1 MLNDVPLCAEGHLFL
16 NAYLVATF
24 KSSTMRK
31 LLLLLLLL
39 RLSVA
44 CQPVFSTSAETSSH
58 LDSLLLVALKAPVEK
73 RIPLLYRSLAVSRA
87 KQLDRLELK
96 TLEQLAKSY
105 HRSQDKDSL
114 AKINRDY
121 FNKAL
126 AMRDTLQVA
135 KAHFSL
141 GAMYFNSTEYTPAY
155 THFNS
160 ARMLFSMRQDSLE
173 VGKSLLNLAI
183 VESAVGDFYT
193 SEATALEALNY
204 FQSPQAIKY
213 RQRVFNSLAINSSH
227 LNEHI
232 QALQWFQESQTITKH
247 LKNKMIIKNN
257 MGLVS
262 SINKDYAKALIYF
275 DSVLTHPQIGE
286 YPRVYSMSLNNK
298 GYTLFLQGDARAL
311 PLLKQ
316 AYAMRIAGEF
326 SGEASSLWHLGEY
339 YRLKNE
345 DSARY
350 YLEQAVALCR
360 KTRNIEME
368 RKSLLALSKMSDAA
382 PYKLLLERLED
393 SLQKNRIG
401 VKYRFAHL
409 RHKLQ
414 DQEQSNTWL
423 IKIFKQEQQKVESL
437 HWQRFF
443 LIVFIITLIPLF
455 VLGLSWGLSRFKTYH
470 MGRKKKIAKAKQRL
484 RNNIALYLHDH
495 VNGILFNAMNQGKL
509 LAEEQPSLLVQT
521 IVDNI
526 KKAQKKI
533 GEISKKQ
540 SKHLSGIYTIEERLG
555 FTHEDFNI
563 RNKMAFELVKK
574 EAVDWSRF
582 SMEEL
587 ETLFWACSEA
597 LKNIHK
603 HGQATKIKVVITQNA
618 KQTSIEI
625 EDNGIGFPRK
635 VNYGVGLV
643 GMRER
648 VESIGGRIYYTSKK
662 GIGTKIQ
669 IILK

>member
-1 MLNDVPLCAEGHLFL
+1 MRALPFIVFWLFL
-16 NAYLVATF
+16 
-24 KSSTMRK
+24 
-31 LLLLLLLL
+31 
-39 RLSVA
+39 A
-44 CQPVFSTSAETSSH
+44 CQPSGINSSTSEV
-58 LDSLLLVALKAPVEK
+58 LLTQALERPLEE
-73 RIPLLYRSLAVSRA
+73 RIPLLRHQLAVSRSQGA
-87 KQLDRLELK
+87 NKLEMKILG
-96 TLEQLAKSY
+96 QLAKAY
-105 HRSQDKDSL
+105 YRDQNKD
-114 AKINRDY
+114 AFAAINRDY
-121 FNKAL
+121 L
-126 AMRDTLQVA
+126 A
-135 KAHFSL
+135 KAIELNDSSHVARAHFNL
-141 GAMYFNSTEYTPAY
+141 GTSYFNSTEYTPAY

-160 ARMLFSMRQDSLE
+160 ARMLFSMRQDSFE

-204 FQSPQAIKY
+204 FQSPKTKRY
-213 RQRVFNSLAINSSH
+213 RQRVFNNLAVITIHMKKYKEALAWYRRMKPMIESPPNSMM
-227 LNEHI
+227 LKNNVGFVYRETQAFT
-232 QALQWFQESQTITKH
+232 QALAQ
-247 LKNKMIIKNN
+247 
-257 MGLVS
+257 
-262 SINKDYAKALIYF
+262 F

-298 GYTLFLQGDARAL
+298 GYTLFLQGDAGAL

-316 AYAMRIAGEF
+316 AYAMRKAGNF
-326 SGEASSLWHLGEY
+326 SGKASSLWHLGEY

-345 DSARY
+345 DSARH

-360 KTRNIEME
+360 KTRNLEME
-368 RKSLLALSKMSDAA
+368 RKSLLALSKMSNAA

-401 VKYRFAHL
+401 VKYRFAYL

-414 DQEQSNTWL
+414 DQEQRNTWL

-443 LIVFIITLIPLF
+443 LIVLIITLIRLF
-455 VLGLSWGLSRFKTYH
+455 VFGLSWGLTRFKTYH

-495 VNGILFNAMNQGKL
+495 VNGILFNAMNQGNL
-509 LAEEQPSLLVQT
+509 LVEEQPSPLVQT

-526 KKAQKKI
+526 KKAHKKI
-533 GEISKKQ
+533 GDISKEE

-563 RNKMAFELVKK
+563 RDKIAFELVKK

-597 LKNIHK
+597 LTNIHK
-603 HGQATKIKVVITQNA
+603 HSQATKIKVVITQKT

-625 EDNGIGFPRK
+625 EDNGIGLPRK
-635 VNYGVGLV
+635 VNYGVGLI